1 LLFIVGNV
9 PSHFEIQIVPLGTPA
24 IRLGL
29 AVFVL
34 AVEKVYFAFSHCS
47 KRVEKYLVAEGVF

>member
-1 LLFIVGNV
+1 M

-34 AVEKVYFAFSHCS
+34 AVEKVYFAFPHCS
-47 KRVEKYLVAEGVF
+47 KRVGKYLVAEGVF